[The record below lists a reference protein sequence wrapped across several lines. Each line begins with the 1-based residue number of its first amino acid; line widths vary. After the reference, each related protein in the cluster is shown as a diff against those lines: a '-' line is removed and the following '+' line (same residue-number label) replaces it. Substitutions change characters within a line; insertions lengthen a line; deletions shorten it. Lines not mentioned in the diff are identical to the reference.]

1 MTDSPIHADAAFEGG
16 SAGEI
21 RRTGEDSFEALPL
34 PEAVPRWFFDAL
46 EEHFGGAGVPREY
59 ACHVRLVSR
68 AERERTVRLRF
79 RFTETSGA
87 AYMAPPYW
95 LRRDGRWRPLPARDT
110 EYAEGSHVDL
120 AIRLAPGE
128 EVRAANKP
136 YPGLREIHDDMET
149 LAASGLFEVRE
160 IGRTAEGRAIQAL
173 ESTGSAADAVLV
185 GATMQPAE
193 PAARPVLAIAHW
205 LTDGSGL
212 TRRLLERFR
221 FAFVPLPNPD
231 GTAGG
236 RSCTNGAGEVPMF
249 SFGRLLA
256 GEPAPAETRALW
268 EYTEHLRPLSYLE
281 LHTHYQDVRAH
292 KLNPMAA
299 EWFADPE
306 RRELAARVDR
316 ALLSLNADWRVTPIE
331 RATPLSGAGAFA
343 HLAERLGTLAYC
355 YQIYCVTEE
364 ATCAH
369 AVSVARTL
377 AAALAGPEWEA
388 AAPPPNIERG

>member
-1 MTDSPIHADAAFEGG
+1 MTDSPIHADAGFEGG

-21 RRTGEDSFEALPL
+21 RSTGEDAFEALPL
-34 PEAVPRWFFDAL
+34 PEPVPRWFFDAL

-68 AERERTVRLRF
+68 APQERTVRLRF
-79 RFTETSGA
+79 RFTATSGA

-95 LRRDGRWRPLPARDT
+95 LFRRCRWRPVPARDT
-110 EYAEGSHVDL
+110 EYVEGSHVDL
-120 AIRLAPGE
+120 AIPLAPGE
-128 EVRAANKP
+128 EVRVANKP
-136 YPGLREIHDDMET
+136 YAALQEIDDDMET

-160 IGRTAEGRAIQAL
+160 IGRTAQGRPIRAL
-173 ESTGSAADAVLV
+173 ESTGAAQEAILM

-193 PAARPVLAIAHW
+193 PAARPVLAVAHW

-236 RSCTNGAGEVPMF
+236 RSCTNGVGEVPMF
-249 SFGRLLA
+249 SFGRFLE
-256 GEPAPAETRALW
+256 GESAPAETRALW
-268 EYTEHLRPLSYLE
+268 EYAEALRPLSYLE

-292 KLNPMAA
+292 KLNPMAG
-299 EWFADPE
+299 EWFADPA
-306 RRELAARVDR
+306 RRELAARVDA
-316 ALLSLNADWRVTPIE
+316 ALLSLNADWRVTAIE
-331 RATPLSGAGAFA
+331 RATPLSGAGGFS
-343 HLAERLGTLAYC
+343 HLAERLGALAYC

-377 AAALAGPEWEA
+377 ATALAGPGWEA
-388 AAPPPNIERG
+388 GAPPPRIEQG

>member
-1 MTDSPIHADAAFEGG
+1 MSDTSIRVDAGFEGG

-21 RRTGEDSFEALPL
+21 RVAGQDAFEALPL
-34 PEAVPRWFFDAL
+34 PEPVPDWFLEAL

-59 ACHVRLVSR
+59 ACHVRLVSHVDQH
-68 AERERTVRLRF
+68 RTVRLRF
-79 RFTETSGA
+79 RFTESSGA

-95 LRRDGRWRPLPARDT
+95 LFRRGRWRPIPARDT
-110 EYAEGSHVDL
+110 EHAEGSHVDL
-120 AIRLAPGE
+120 KIRLAPGE
-128 EVRAANKP
+128 EVRVANKP
-136 YPGLREIHDDMET
+136 YASVREICADMGT
-149 LAASGLFEVRE
+149 LAAAGPFEVRE
-160 IGRTAEGRAIQAL
+160 IGRTCQGRPILAL
-173 ESTGSAADAVLV
+173 ESTAAAADTILI

-205 LTDGSGL
+205 LTDGSAL

-236 RSCTNGAGEVPMF
+236 RSCTNGDGEVPMF

-256 GEPAPAETRALW
+256 GQAAPAETRALW
-268 EYTEHLRPLSYLE
+268 EYAEALGPLSYLE

-299 EWFADPE
+299 EWFADPG
-306 RRELAARVDR
+306 RRELAERVDA
-316 ALLSLNADWRVTPIE
+316 ALLSLNADWRVTAIE
-331 RATPLSGAGAFA
+331 RATPLSGAGGFA
-343 HLAERLGTLAYC
+343 NLAERFGTLAYC
-355 YQIYCVTEE
+355 YQVYCVTEE

-377 AAALAGPEWEA
+377 ATALAGPGWEA
-388 AAPPPNIERG
+388 AAPPPNIEKG